1 MREESIEMTPHVTL
15 VMTPSLCTYTA
26 RQDSRQYEYKA
37 KLSIKYF
44 HLDLDSGGDDTPEYE
59 GVDVICMSLFA
70 RISRNLK
77 TN

>member
-44 HLDLDSGGDDTPEYE
+44 HLDLDGGGDDTPEYE
-59 GVDVICMSLFA
+59 GVDVQ
-70 RISRNLK
+70 RNANQLTK
-77 TN
+77 G